1 MFATNGGKVVVKVVY
16 KCQRHPSTLA
26 IKERYKDLN
35 FSFSNFIYLRK
46 RIKNFRLQAVST
58 WNGHTYESDWVIVYV
73 ASDADDK
80 TSYPLGN
87 FPNNVL
93 EKIECAS
100 SRNIFEWFFNYAIK
114 ANPDNFYFL
123 SNLDINTKIFVS
135 SFDIENTHLQKLF
148 SITIDHKPNFLHH
161 VFNLCKK
168 ETAKVSVMAGVFP
181 FMLLNQRKL
190 TIEAVL
196 MPSLITVL

>member
-80 TSYPLGN
+80 TSYPLEISQIR
-87 FPNNVL
+87 F
-93 EKIECAS
+93 
-100 SRNIFEWFFNYAIK
+100 
-114 ANPDNFYFL
+114 
-123 SNLDINTKIFVS
+123 
-135 SFDIENTHLQKLF
+135 
-148 SITIDHKPNFLHH
+148 
-161 VFNLCKK
+161 
-168 ETAKVSVMAGVFP
+168 
-181 FMLLNQRKL
+181 
-190 TIEAVL
+190 
-196 MPSLITVL
+196 